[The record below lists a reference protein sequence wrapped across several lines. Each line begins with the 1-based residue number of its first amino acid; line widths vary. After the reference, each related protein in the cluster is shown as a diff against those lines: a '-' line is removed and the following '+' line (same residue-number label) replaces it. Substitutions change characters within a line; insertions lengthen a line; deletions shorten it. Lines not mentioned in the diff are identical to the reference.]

1 MGLLS
6 GWCWFGGGRSDL
18 YRLYLHRRTGLYRQ
32 LGGSGRTS
40 PVDQSLGASFGL
52 NPYVQT
58 AILRAPVL
66 LNRQCGCR
74 SAIAYRYM
82 RPFPQPARKALPVP
96 ESSRRLRIIDLLRPH
111 WKALTVALVAVLG
124 EALTDILEPWPIKI
138 VVDNINSSNKLPPW
152 LSEVIT
158 QLFGKNHYA
167 VLNFAVAAV
176 ALIAIV
182 GAISSYFEK
191 YLTTSVSQ
199 WVGHDLRRT
208 LYHHIQRLSLAE
220 HDEARTGDLITRVTS
235 DIGGVQDFIT
245 SALLGILVSVMTL
258 VGMIGVMFYLN
269 WRFTLI
275 ALSVSP
281 VLFLVVY
288 YYTRHIKQASREV
301 RKKESE
307 LLSLVEEVL
316 TSIRVVKAFARED
329 YEQERFDTES
339 LENVEA
345 GLQARSV
352 KAKLAPVVEVLVAVG
367 TCLVLWYG
375 ARLALA
381 DQLSTGT
388 LIVFL
393 LYLGMMYKPMRDL
406 SKMSDTVSKAMVG
419 YERIQEVLE
428 IESRVQD
435 ASNARTAPKFK
446 GQIEFAQVCFNY
458 ESDKE
463 KLVLKD
469 ISFKIEAGQVAAFV
483 GPSGT
488 GKTTLVSL
496 IPRFYDPVSGVIK
509 IDGNDIRRYRLKSLR
524 DQISFVLQDTLLFHA
539 TIWENIAYGKP
550 GASSKEIKRAAELA
564 NAQQFIEEMPKGF
577 DTMVGERGITLSG
590 GQRQRIAIARAVI
603 RDTPIL
609 ILDEPTVG
617 LDAASEQS
625 VIDALD
631 KLMKGRTSVVIAHH
645 LATIRRADV
654 IFVLKDSELTE
665 QGTHESLLASNGV
678 YAELYRL
685 QTPDVAQLE
694 DSQRLLPNRIEEKD
708 NAANKSTSIFQR
720 VANALDSFCDG
731 NSTEKR

>member
-1 MGLLS
+1 MS
-6 GWCWFGGGRSDL
+6 
-18 YRLYLHRRTGLYRQ
+18 T
-32 LGGSGRTS
+32 
-40 PVDQSLGASFGL
+40 
-52 NPYVQT
+52 
-58 AILRAPVL
+58 
-66 LNRQCGCR
+66 
-74 SAIAYRYM
+74 
-82 RPFPQPARKALPVP
+82 
-96 ESSRRLRIIDLLRPH
+96 SSRRLKIIDLLRPH

-124 EALTDILEPWPIKI
+124 EAFADILEPWPIKI
-138 VVDNINSSNKLPPW
+138 VVDNIHSSNKLPEW
-152 LSEVIT
+152 LGKVISG
-158 QLFGKNHYA
+158 LFGNNHYA

-176 ALIAIV
+176 AFIAVI
-182 GAISSYFEK
+182 GATSSYFEK

-220 HDEARTGDLITRVTS
+220 HDESRTGDLITRVTS
-235 DIGGVQDFIT
+235 DIGNVQDFIT
-245 SALLGILVSVMTL
+245 SALLGILVSVITL

-269 WRFTLI
+269 WSFTLI
-275 ALSVSP
+275 ALSVLP

-307 LLSLVEEVL
+307 MLSLVEEVL

-329 YEQERFDTES
+329 YEQERFESES

-345 GLQARSV
+345 GLQARSF
-352 KAKLAPVVEVLVAVG
+352 KAKLAPVVEVIVAVG

-406 SKMSDTVSKAMVG
+406 SKMTDTVSKAMIG

-428 IESRVQD
+428 IESQVQD
-435 ASNARTAPKFK
+435 DPLARTAPKFK
-446 GQIEFAQVCFNY
+446 GQIEFARVCFHYGN
-458 ESDKE
+458 DRE
-463 KLVLKD
+463 KQILKD
-469 ISFKIEAGQVAAFV
+469 ISFKIEAGQIAAFV

-496 IPRFYDPVSGVIK
+496 IPRFYDPESGIVS
-509 IDGNDIRRYRLKSLR
+509 IDGTNIRHYRLKSLR
-524 DQISFVLQDTLLFHA
+524 DQISFVLQDTLLFRT

-550 GASSKEIKRAAELA
+550 GASTKEIRRAAELA
-564 NAQQFIEEMPKGF
+564 NAQQFIEEMPDGY
-577 DTMVGERGITLSG
+577 DTMVGERGVTLSG

-603 RDTPIL
+603 RDTPLL

-625 VIDALD
+625 VIEALD

-654 IFVLKDSELTE
+654 IFVLKDSELAE
-665 QGTHESLLASNGV
+665 QGTHESLLANNGV
-678 YAELYRL
+678 YADLYRL

-694 DSQRLLPNRIEEKD
+694 GSQQLLSNKLEEKD
-708 NAANKSTSIFQR
+708 NATDKSSSIFQR
-720 VANALDSFCDG
+720 VANALDSFCDVNG
-731 NSTEKR
+731 AEKR